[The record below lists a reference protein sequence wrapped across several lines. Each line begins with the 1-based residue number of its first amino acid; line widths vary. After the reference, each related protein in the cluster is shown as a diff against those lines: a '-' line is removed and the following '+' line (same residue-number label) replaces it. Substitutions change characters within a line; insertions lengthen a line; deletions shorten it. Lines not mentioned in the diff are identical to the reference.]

1 MEHTPTRRTAN
12 SNSKPPWMTA
22 ETRRASKDK
31 SKACNRYYFT
41 KDNARLK
48 DFKRIRNRTTNLIRD
63 AKVTFER
70 NIATNVR
77 EDPKSFW
84 KFVRSKTKVRPTI
97 GLLKSQDGTMAI
109 TDEQKADTLNK
120 HYHQRKMIQILQ
132 P

>member
-1 MEHTPTRRTAN
+1 
-12 SNSKPPWMTA
+12 MTA

-31 SKACNRYYFT
+31 SKAWNRYYFT
-41 KDNARLK
+41 KDNDRLK
-48 DFKRIRNRTTNLIRD
+48 DFKKIRNRTTNLIRD

-84 KFVRSKTKVRPTI
+84 KFVRSKTKVRSTI
-97 GLLKSQDGTMAI
+97 GELKSQDGTMAI

-120 HYHQRKMIQILQ
+120 HYHQVFTKEDDTDTPTLRTQRC
-132 P
+132 